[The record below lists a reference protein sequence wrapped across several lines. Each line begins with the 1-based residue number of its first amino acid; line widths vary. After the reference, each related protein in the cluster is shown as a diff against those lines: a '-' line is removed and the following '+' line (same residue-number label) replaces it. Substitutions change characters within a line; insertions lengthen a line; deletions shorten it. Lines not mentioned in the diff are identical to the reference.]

1 MTISTRNVPIVRQ
14 FGSVNWLGV
23 YTLYAKEVQRFLK
36 IAGQTV
42 FAPMVTSLLFLA
54 VFSLALGRAAET
66 IYGTPYLVFLAPGLI
81 VMAVMQNSFANTS
94 STIIMSKITG
104 TVVDM
109 LMPPLSPGE
118 LTFAFALSG
127 ATRGLLVAIAVFVGM
142 SFFVPIR
149 FYDIGAIIFFSLAA
163 ALIMSLAG
171 LIVGIWAEKYDN
183 IAFITNFV
191 IMPLTFLSGTFYSI
205 DRLPEIWQTV
215 LHANPFFYIID
226 GLRYGFTGH
235 AESSLW
241 AGTLGLSVLIAVL
254 WSISYQFLS
263 RGYKIKA

>member
-1 MTISTRNVPIVRQ
+1 MTISTRSMPIVRQ

-66 IYGTPYLVFLAPGLI
+66 VYGSPYLVFLAPGLI

-94 STIIMSKITG
+94 SSMIVSKISG
-104 TVVDM
+104 TIVDV

-118 LTFAFALSG
+118 LTLAFALSG
-127 ATRGLLVAIAVFVGM
+127 ATRGLLVAISVYVGM
-142 SFFVPIR
+142 SIFVPIT
-149 FYDIGAIIFFSLAA
+149 FHDVGAIVFFTLAA
-163 ALIMSLAG
+163 ALVMSLAG
-171 LIVGIWAEKYDN
+171 LIVGIWAEKFDN

-205 DRLPEIWQTV
+205 DRLPGPWQFV
-215 LHANPFFYIID
+215 LHGNPFFYLID

-241 AGTLGLSVLIAVL
+241 AGTLGLSALIAVL
-254 WSISYQFLS
+254 WGVNYLFLS
-263 RGYKIKA
+263 RGYKLKA